1 MQINKFYFYKIFS
14 MLFVVFAVAACNGG
28 TPSSDTSNP
37 QEGKVTGIQ
46 IAPKDVAGALPTN
59 QIPLGA
65 SIQYVATA
73 YYDNNTSRDVS
84 SEVVWS
90 SSTPAVIIDNGII
103 TAMEVGSTDINAT
116 FSGITS
122 NQVSLSV
129 SNATV
134 IAIQIEPVEST
145 GLEIPVGLSLNFQ
158 AKALYS
164 DNSLFT
170 ISSSIEWSSSNLA
183 VASINNNGKVVAES
197 HGVTQVSANWKGL
210 ESNTL
215 DVSVV
220 DKVLTSLSIIAPPS
234 AMRGIPVGISQ
245 QYRAVA
251 KFDDNSSTDITS
263 QVSWSSSDINMVN
276 VSTTGLVEAK
286 AIGTVTLSANIGNV
300 VSNTLRVT
308 LISAAIQSIQI
319 STTDSDNSVIAGFT
333 KRYKAIVAFSDGS
346 IFDITRLASWRSG
359 DQSILLALTSGRIL
373 GLQSGESG
381 LVAQWNGM
389 TSNSIL
395 VTVGDAIPVEIKT
408 TPAVVDLEI
417 NDTSKLIAT
426 LTLSD
431 NSTVDVS
438 EDVLWESSNPSVASV
453 TASGVVTGHIQGNAT
468 INTSHTTHGVTLTSA
483 ADVTVLTKSGPDF
496 SVGCG
501 ISEVTTSSGMTFICP
516 LTKSEADKFGLTYDY
531 VSWDSGR
538 QMDFITMTPQK
549 AEIYCK
555 QIGANYAVPTIEQ
568 LSELYAEF
576 GNMGVYAQWHVYKN
590 SYWSATR
597 VSSSFLQKIELG
609 NGSIGS
615 ARETDYNL
623 VTCVR

>member
-1 MQINKFYFYKIFS
+1 MQINKITFYKIFS
-14 MLFVVFAVAACNGG
+14 MLLVVFAVTACNGG

-73 YYDNNTSRDVS
+73 YYDNNTFRDVS
-84 SEVVWS
+84 AEVVWS
-90 SSTPAVIIDNGII
+90 SSSPAVAIEQGII
-103 TAMEVGSTDINAT
+103 TAVQVGSTTITAM

-129 SNATV
+129 NSATV
-134 IAIQIEPVEST
+134 ISIQIEPIEST
-145 GLEIPVGLSLNFQ
+145 RLDIPVGLSVNFQ

-164 DNSLFT
+164 DNSLLP
-170 ISSSIEWSSSNLA
+170 ISSSIEWNSSNIA
-183 VASINNNGKVVAES
+183 VASINNNGNLVAES
-197 HGVTQVSANWKGL
+197 HGTTQVSANWKGL

-220 DKVLTSLSIIAPPS
+220 DKVLTSLSITAPPS

-251 KFDDNSSTDITS
+251 KFDDNSSQDITS
-263 QVSWSSSDINMVN
+263 QVNWNSSDINMAN
-276 VSTTGLVEAK
+276 VSTAGLVEAK
-286 AIGTVTLSANIGNV
+286 AVGTVALSANIGNV

-308 LISAAIQSIQI
+308 LINAAIQSIQI
-319 STTDSDNSVIAGFT
+319 STTDSENNLVAGFT
-333 KRYKAIVAFSDGS
+333 QRYKALAYLSDGS
-346 IFDITRLASWRSG
+346 NFDISRLASWKSG
-359 DQSILLALTSGRIL
+359 DQSILLALTSGRVL
-373 GLQSGESG
+373 GLQSGQAS
-381 LVAQWNGM
+381 LVAQWKGVI
-389 TSNSIL
+389 SNS
-395 VTVGDAIPVEIKT
+395 VSVSVGDATPVEIKT
-408 TPAVVDLEI
+408 TPAVLELEI
-417 NDTSKLIAT
+417 NDTSKLTAI

-431 NSTVDVS
+431 NRTVDVS
-438 EDVLWESSNPSVASV
+438 EDVVWESSNPSAVSV
-453 TASGVVTGHIQGNAT
+453 TPSGVVTGDSQGSAT
-468 INTSHTTHGVTLTSA
+468 IHASHITSDVTLTSVA
-483 ADVTVLTKSGPDF
+483 EVTVITEPGPDF

-555 QIGANYAVPTIEQ
+555 QIGANYAVPTIDQ

-576 GNMGVYAQWHVYKN
+576 GNMGLYAQWHVYKN